1 MRYGGSTRNSG
12 PGVARAAVALVLSL
26 MAASAVAQGVVK
38 LPIVAEITGGGASVG
53 AMWRDAVN
61 LAVEDINK
69 KGGVLGMRLET
80 SVQDTQT
87 DPPTSVAVMRRVL
100 NDKPFA
106 VFGTVYSSSTVANM
120 DIARQAGIPQFT
132 GSESVIITS
141 KGNDNIFLT
150 SFTQDVGMAKMVR
163 WLLDD
168 VKAEKIALVW
178 VNNAFGKGGHDM
190 FVQYLKERGK
200 APVVDIATE
209 VQQADFTPELTK
221 VRSSGA
227 THVMVYNHE
236 EENARFMIQLRKM
249 ALAVEPVGETT
260 LCAQTTITP
269 GGDAVNGARCHVGL
283 TAGAPQALMVDFNR
297 RFQEKYNRVP
307 DHNAYK
313 GYIGVHLLKAAVQRV
328 GAWDQAK
335 VRACLHNNAFSVAEE
350 PGLLMDVYVNDKG
363 SLDRDSFIVEVKGQ
377 KSVMAKTVPMLR
389 GPYKERA
396 CK

>member
-1 MRYGGSTRNSG
+1 MRRFGSAT
-12 PGVARAAVALVLSL
+12 PLLAALLSL
-26 MAASAVAQGVVK
+26 LAAAPAGAQGVIK

-69 KGGVLGMRLET
+69 KGGILGMKLET
-80 SVQDTQT
+80 AVQDTQT

-106 VFGTVYSSSTVANM
+106 IFGTVYSSSTVANM
-120 DIARQAGIPQFT
+120 DIAKQAGIPQFT
-132 GSESVIITS
+132 GSESVIITQ

-150 SFTQDVGMAKMVR
+150 SFGQDVGMAKFVR
-163 WLLDD
+163 WLVDD
-168 VKAEKIALVW
+168 VKAQKIALIW

-200 APVVDIATE
+200 TPVVDISTE

-221 VRSSGA
+221 VRASGA

-249 ALAVEPVGETT
+249 GLTVEPVGETT

-269 GGDAVNGARCHVGL
+269 GGAAVNGAKCHVGL
-283 TAGAPQALMVDFNR
+283 TAGSPIPLMVDMNR

-307 DHNAYK
+307 DHNAFK
-313 GYIGVHLLKAAVQRV
+313 GYIGVHMLKAAVQRV
-328 GAWDQAK
+328 GSWDQAK
-335 VRACLHNNAFSVAEE
+335 VRACLHNNLFTTSEE
-350 PGLLMDVYVNDKG
+350 PGLLMDVYVNEKG
-363 SLDRDSFIVEVKGQ
+363 SLDRPSFIVEVKDQ
-377 KSVMAKTVPMLR
+377 KSVVAKTVGMLG
-389 GPYKERA
+389 GPYNVRP

>member
-1 MRYGGSTRNSG
+1 MTIIRTGTPRI
-12 PGVARAAVALVLSL
+12 ALALVLSL
-26 MAASAVAQGVVK
+26 AAAASAVAQGVVK

-69 KGGVLGMRLET
+69 KGGLLGMRLET

-100 NDKPFA
+100 SDKPFA
-106 VFGTVYSSSTVANM
+106 IFGTVYSSSTVANM

-132 GSESVIITS
+132 GSESVIITQ

-150 SFTQDVGMAKMVR
+150 SFGQDVGMAKMVR

-168 VKAEKIALVW
+168 LKAEKVALIW
-178 VNNAFGKGGHDM
+178 VNNAFGKGGRDM
-190 FVQYLKERGK
+190 FVQFMKERGK
-200 APVVDIATE
+200 APVVDIPTE

-221 VRSSGA
+221 VRASGA

-269 GGDAVNGARCHVGL
+269 GGDAVNGAKCHVGL
-283 TAGAPQALMVDFNR
+283 SPGAQQPLMVDFSR
-297 RFQEKYNRVP
+297 RFQEKYNRIP

-313 GYIGVHLLKAAVQRV
+313 GYIGVHMLKAAVQRV

-335 VRACLHNNAFSVAEE
+335 VRACLHNNVFTAAEE
-350 PGLLMDVYVNDKG
+350 PGLLMDAYVNDKG
-363 SLDRDSFIVEVKGQ
+363 SVDRESFIVEVKGQ
-377 KSVMAKTVPMLR
+377 KSVVAKTVGMLR
-389 GPYKERA
+389 GPYKERS

>member
-1 MRYGGSTRNSG
+1 MRRFGSAT
-12 PGVARAAVALVLSL
+12 PLLAALLSL
-26 MAASAVAQGVVK
+26 LAAAPAGAQGVIK

-69 KGGVLGMRLET
+69 KGGILGMKLET
-80 SVQDTQT
+80 AVQDTQT

-106 VFGTVYSSSTVANM
+106 IFGTVYSSSTVANM
-120 DIARQAGIPQFT
+120 DIAKQAGIPQFT
-132 GSESVIITS
+132 GSESVIITQ

-150 SFTQDVGMAKMVR
+150 SFGQDVGMAKFVR
-163 WLLDD
+163 WLVDD
-168 VKAEKIALVW
+168 VKAQKIALIW

-200 APVVDIATE
+200 TPVVDISTE

-221 VRSSGA
+221 VRASGA

-249 ALAVEPVGETT
+249 GLTVEPVGETT

-269 GGDAVNGARCHVGL
+269 GGAAVNGAKCHVGL
-283 TAGAPQALMVDFNR
+283 TAGSPIPLMVDMNR

-307 DHNAYK
+307 DHNAFK
-313 GYIGVHLLKAAVQRV
+313 GYIGVHMLKAAVQRV
-328 GAWDQAK
+328 GSWDQAK
-335 VRACLHNNAFSVAEE
+335 VRACLHNNLFTTSEE
-350 PGLLMDVYVNDKG
+350 PGLLMDVYVNEKG
-363 SLDRDSFIVEVKGQ
+363 SLDRPSFIVEVKDQ
-377 KSVMAKTVPMLR
+377 KSVVAKTVGMLG
-389 GPYKERA
+389 GPYNGRP

>member
-1 MRYGGSTRNSG
+1 VKT
-12 PGVARAAVALVLSL
+12 ALAVALSL
-26 MAASAVAQGVVK
+26 AVAATAGAQGVAK

-61 LAVEDINK
+61 LAVEDINR
-69 KGGVLGMRLET
+69 KGGILGMRLET

-100 NDKPFA
+100 SDKPFA
-106 VFGTVYSSSTVANM
+106 IFGTVYSSSTVANM

-132 GSESVIITS
+132 GSESVIITQ

-150 SFTQDVGMAKMVR
+150 SFGQDVGMAKMVR

-168 VKAEKIALVW
+168 LKAEKIALVW
-178 VNNAFGKGGHDM
+178 VNNAFGKGGRDM
-190 FVQYLKERGK
+190 FVQFMKDRGK

-221 VRSSGA
+221 VRASGA

-249 ALAVEPVGETT
+249 ALTVEPVGETT

-269 GGDAVNGARCHVGL
+269 GGDAVNGAKCHVGL
-283 TAGAPQALMVDFNR
+283 TAGATQPLMVDFNR

-313 GYIGVHLLKAAVQRV
+313 GYIGVHMLKAAVGRV

-335 VRACLHNNAFSVAEE
+335 VRACLHNNVFTVAEE

-363 SLDRDSFIVEVKGQ
+363 SVDRESFIVEVKGQ
-377 KSVMAKTVPMLR
+377 KSVVAKTVGMLR

>member
-1 MRYGGSTRNSG
+1 MRS
-12 PGVARAAVALVLSL
+12 ARLKLALLPTLLVLAAVSP
-26 MAASAVAQGVVK
+26 ASPQGVVK
-38 LPIVAEITGGGASVG
+38 IPIVAEITGGGASVG

-69 KGGVLGMRLET
+69 KGGVLGMKLET

-120 DIARQAGIPQFT
+120 DIAKQAGVPQFT
-132 GSESVIITS
+132 GSESIIITQ

-150 SFTQDVGMAKMVR
+150 SFTQDTGMAKMVR

-168 VKAEKIALVW
+168 LKAEKIALVW

-190 FVQYLKERGK
+190 FVQFLKERGK
-200 APVVDIATE
+200 TPVVDISTE

-221 VRSSGA
+221 VRASGA

-249 ALAVEPVGETT
+249 ALTVEPVGETT

-269 GGDAVNGARCHVGL
+269 AGAAVNGSRCHVGL
-283 TAGAPQALMVDFNR
+283 TAGAPVPLMVDMNR

-307 DHNAYK
+307 DHNAFK
-313 GYIGVHLLKAAVQRV
+313 GYIGVHMLKAAVQRV
-328 GAWDQAK
+328 GSWDQAK
-335 VRACLHNNAFSVAEE
+335 VKACLHNNLFTTNEE
-350 PGLLMDVYVNDKG
+350 AGLLMDVWVNEKG
-363 SLDRDSFIVEVKGQ
+363 SVDRSSFIVEVKDG
-377 KSVMAKTVPMLR
+377 KSVVVKTVGMLG
-389 GPYKERA
+389 GPYNVRP

>member
-1 MRYGGSTRNSG
+1 MRS
-12 PGVARAAVALVLSL
+12 ARLKLALLPMLMVLAAVSP
-26 MAASAVAQGVVK
+26 ASPQGVVK
-38 LPIVAEITGGGASVG
+38 IPIVAEITGGGASVG

-69 KGGVLGMRLET
+69 KGGVLGMKLET

-106 VFGTVYSSSTVANM
+106 IFGTVYSSSTVANM
-120 DIARQAGIPQFT
+120 DIAKQAGVPQFT
-132 GSESVIITS
+132 GSESIIITQ

-150 SFTQDVGMAKMVR
+150 SFTQDTGMAKHVR

-190 FVQYLKERGK
+190 FVQFLKERGK
-200 APVVDIATE
+200 TPVVDISTE

-221 VRSSGA
+221 VRASGA

-249 ALAVEPVGETT
+249 ALTVEPVGETT

-269 GGDAVNGARCHVGL
+269 GGAAVNGSRCHVGL
-283 TAGAPQALMVDFNR
+283 TAGAPVPLMVDLNR

-307 DHNAYK
+307 DHNAFK
-313 GYIGVHLLKAAVQRV
+313 GYIGVHMLKAAVQRV
-328 GAWDQAK
+328 GSWDQAK
-335 VRACLHNNAFSVAEE
+335 VKACLHNNLFTTNEE
-350 PGLLMDVYVNDKG
+350 AGLLMDVWVNEKG
-363 SLDRDSFIVEVKGQ
+363 SVDRPSFIVEVKDG
-377 KSVMAKTVPMLR
+377 KSVVVKTVGMLG
-389 GPYKERA
+389 GPYNVRP

>member
-1 MRYGGSTRNSG
+1 MFPMRS
-12 PGVARAAVALVLSL
+12 ARPKLSLLAALLVLAAVSP
-26 MAASAVAQGVVK
+26 ASPQGGVVK

-69 KGGVLGMRLET
+69 KGGVLGMKLET

-120 DIARQAGIPQFT
+120 DIAKQAGVPQFT
-132 GSESVIITS
+132 GSESIIITQ

-150 SFTQDVGMAKMVR
+150 SFTQDTGMAKMVR

-168 VKAEKIALVW
+168 LKAEKIALVW

-190 FVQYLKERGK
+190 FVQFLKERGK
-200 APVVDIATE
+200 TPVVDISTE

-221 VRSSGA
+221 VRASGA

-249 ALAVEPVGETT
+249 ALTVEPVGETT

-269 GGDAVNGARCHVGL
+269 AGGAVNGSRCHVGL
-283 TAGAPQALMVDFNR
+283 TAGAPVPLMVDMNR

-307 DHNAYK
+307 DHNAFK
-313 GYIGVHLLKAAVQRV
+313 GYIGVHMLKAAVQRV
-328 GAWDQAK
+328 GSWDQAK
-335 VRACLHNNAFSVAEE
+335 VKACLHNNLFTTNEE
-350 PGLLMDVYVNDKG
+350 AGLLMDLYVNEKG
-363 SLDRDSFIVEVKGQ
+363 SLDRPSFIVEVKDG
-377 KSVMAKTVPMLR
+377 KSVVAKTVGMLG
-389 GPYKERA
+389 GPYNLRP

>member
-1 MRYGGSTRNSG
+1 MRSG
-12 PGVARAAVALVLSL
+12 RFKLALLPTLLVLAAVSP
-26 MAASAVAQGVVK
+26 ASPQGVVK
-38 LPIVAEITGGGASVG
+38 IPIVAEITGGGASVG

-69 KGGVLGMRLET
+69 KGGILGMKLET

-120 DIARQAGIPQFT
+120 DIARQAGVPQFT
-132 GSESVIITS
+132 GSESIIITQ

-150 SFTQDVGMAKMVR
+150 SFTQDTGMAKHVR

-190 FVQYLKERGK
+190 FVQFLKERGK
-200 APVVDIATE
+200 APVVDISTE
-209 VQQADFTPELTK
+209 VQQADFTPELTR
-221 VRSSGA
+221 VRSAGA
-227 THVMVYNHE
+227 THVVVYSHE
-236 EENARFMIQLRKM
+236 EENARFMIQLRK
-249 ALAVEPVGETT
+249 LGLTVEPVGETT
-260 LCAQTTITP
+260 LCTQTTITP
-269 GGDAVNGARCHVGL
+269 GGAAVNGAKCHVGL
-283 TAGAPQALMVDFNR
+283 VATAPQPSMVDFGR
-297 RFQEKYNRVP
+297 RFQEKFGRVP

-313 GYIGVHLLKAAVQRV
+313 GYVGVHMLKAAVQRV
-328 GAWDQAK
+328 GSWDQAK
-335 VRACLHNNAFSVAEE
+335 VRACLHNNLFTAAEE
-350 PGLLMDVYVNDKG
+350 PGLLMDVWVNEKG
-363 SLDRDSFIVEVKGQ
+363 SVDRESFIVEVKDQ
-377 KSVMAKTVPMLR
+377 RPVVAKTVPMLR
-389 GPYKERA
+389 GPYKERS

>member
-1 MRYGGSTRNSG
+1 MRRFGSATPLLAALLSLL
-12 PGVARAAVALVLSL
+12 AAVTAG
-26 MAASAVAQGVVK
+26 AQGVIK

-69 KGGVLGMRLET
+69 KGGILGMKLET
-80 SVQDTQT
+80 AVQDTQT

-106 VFGTVYSSSTVANM
+106 IFGTVYSSSTVANM
-120 DIARQAGIPQFT
+120 DIAKQAGIPQFT
-132 GSESVIITS
+132 GSESVIITQ

-150 SFTQDVGMAKMVR
+150 SFGQDVGMAKFVR
-163 WLLDD
+163 WLVDD
-168 VKAEKIALVW
+168 VKAQKIALIW

-190 FVQYLKERGK
+190 FVQFLKERGK
-200 APVVDIATE
+200 TPVVDISTE

-221 VRSSGA
+221 VRASGA

-236 EENARFMIQLRKM
+236 EENARFMIQLRKIG
-249 ALAVEPVGETT
+249 LTVEPVGETT

-269 GGDAVNGARCHVGL
+269 GGAAVNGAKCHVGL
-283 TAGAPQALMVDFNR
+283 TAGSPIPLMVDMNR

-307 DHNAYK
+307 DHNAFK
-313 GYIGVHLLKAAVQRV
+313 GYIGVHMLKAAVQRV
-328 GAWDQAK
+328 GSWDQAK
-335 VRACLHNNAFSVAEE
+335 VRACLHNNLFTTSEE
-350 PGLLMDVYVNDKG
+350 PGLLMDVYVNEKG
-363 SLDRDSFIVEVKGQ
+363 SLDRPSFIVEVKDQ
-377 KSVMAKTVPMLR
+377 KSVVAKTVGMLG
-389 GPYKERA
+389 GPYNVRP

>member
-1 MRYGGSTRNSG
+1 MRS
-12 PGVARAAVALVLSL
+12 ARLTLALVPTLLVLAAVSP
-26 MAASAVAQGVVK
+26 ASPQGVVK
-38 LPIVAEITGGGASVG
+38 IPIVAEITGGGASVG

-69 KGGVLGMRLET
+69 KGGILGMKLET

-120 DIARQAGIPQFT
+120 DIAKQAGVPQFT
-132 GSESVIITS
+132 GSESIIITQ

-150 SFTQDVGMAKMVR
+150 SFTQDTGMAKHVR

-190 FVQYLKERGK
+190 FVQFLKERGK
-200 APVVDIATE
+200 TAVVDISTE

-221 VRSSGA
+221 VRASGA

-249 ALAVEPVGETT
+249 ALTVEPVGETT

-269 GGDAVNGARCHVGL
+269 GGSAVNGSRCHVGL
-283 TAGAPQALMVDFNR
+283 TAGAPVPLMVDMNR

-307 DHNAYK
+307 DHNAFK
-313 GYIGVHLLKAAVQRV
+313 GYIGVHMLKAAVQRV
-328 GAWDQAK
+328 GSWDQAK
-335 VRACLHNNAFSVAEE
+335 VKACLHNNLFTTNEE
-350 PGLLMDVYVNDKG
+350 AGLLMDVWVNEKG
-363 SLDRDSFIVEVKGQ
+363 SIDRPSFIVEVKDG
-377 KSVMAKTVPMLR
+377 KSVVVKTVGMLG
-389 GPYKERA
+389 GPYNVRP